1 MKKATVAD
9 LRNNFSSL
17 SKHLR
22 GGETITIT
30 KRGIPFAR
38 LSPIRKPPKPSLE
51 DRFSRLKKIFP
62 EGPVISETRETLDY
76 DRGDR

>member
-17 SKHLR
+17 AKHLR
-22 GGETITIT
+22 VGETVTIT

-38 LSPIRKPPKPSLE
+38 LSPIRKPKKPRSKDRMKRLE
-51 DRFSRLKKIFP
+51 KLFP
-62 EGPVISETRETLDY
+62 DGPVAGSAGEVLDY